1 MSKIIYIV
9 DIDKKKTN
17 HYLQIVDKLIISPNQ
32 MLKKIKLNDT
42 ILISNSN
49 YFKEIKEYI
58 DRNFFKNK
66 IKYLT
71 ID

>member
-1 MSKIIYIV
+1 MYIV
-9 DIDKKKTN
+9 DIDKNKTN
-17 HYLQIVDKLIISPNQ
+17 HYLQIVDKLIISPDQ
-32 MLKKIKLNDT
+32 MLKKIKFNDI
-42 ILISNSN
+42 ILVSNSN
-49 YFKEIKEYI
+49 YLKEIKEYI